1 MFRFVLFY
9 RHGGRLAK
17 DVHSMKKSLSRPE
30 KSSGRPRSE
39 SSRGAILEAAYSF
52 LETQP
57 ISAISL
63 LHIAR
68 KAGVSTATVYRW
80 WSTKEALLLDAFL
93 AQSGKEL
100 AIDVNGAP
108 LERLKRHAIKLGHF
122 CMGRHGV
129 VVARLLTAIQD
140 DPELKEAFFERVVQ
154 SPQSK
159 ELRVA
164 VKDAMRAGDL
174 PAKTNI
180 SDFLDMVFGP
190 IITRLIVQN
199 EPIRESFVISVF
211 DHVVNSTKSL
221 GR

>member
-1 MFRFVLFY
+1 
-9 RHGGRLAK
+9 
-17 DVHSMKKSLSRPE
+17 MKKSFSRPE

-57 ISAISL
+57 ISAISP

-93 AQSGKEL
+93 AQTGKEL
-100 AIDVNGAP
+100 AIEVNGAP
-108 LERLKRHAIKLGHF
+108 LERLKRHAIKVGHF
-122 CMGRHGV
+122 LMGRHGV

-140 DPELKEAFFERVVQ
+140 DPELREAFFERVQ

-159 ELRVA
+159 GIRAA
-164 VKDAMRAGDL
+164 VKDAIRAGDL
-174 PAKTNI
+174 PAKTNV
-180 SDFLDMVFGP
+180 SDFLDMIFGP
-190 IITRLIVQN
+190 ILTRLIVQN
-199 EPIRESFVISVF
+199 EPIRESFVTSVF

>member
-1 MFRFVLFY
+1 MFRFVLFS
-9 RHGGRLAK
+9 RHGGRITK
-17 DVHSMKKSLSRPE
+17 DVNSMKKSLSRPG

-108 LERLKRHAIKLGHF
+108 LERLKRHAVKLGHF
-122 CMGRHGV
+122 LMGKHGV
-129 VVARLLTAIQD
+129 AVARLLTAIQD

-159 ELRVA
+159 ELRAV
-164 VKDAMRAGDL
+164 VKDAMR
-174 PAKTNI
+174 
-180 SDFLDMVFGP
+180 
-190 IITRLIVQN
+190 
-199 EPIRESFVISVF
+199 
-211 DHVVNSTKSL
+211 
-221 GR
+221 

>member
-1 MFRFVLFY
+1 MFRFVLFS
-9 RHGGRLAK
+9 RHGGRITK
-17 DVHSMKKSLSRPE
+17 DVNSMKKSLSRPG

-129 VVARLLTAIQD
+129 VVAPVLRAVSGGS
-140 DPELKEAFFERVVQ
+140 EVKNAFF
-154 SPQSK
+154 
-159 ELRVA
+159 LRGEQLPPP
-164 VKDAMRAGDL
+164 RALLLRGQ
-174 PAKTNI
+174 K
-180 SDFLDMVFGP
+180 VHHG
-190 IITRLIVQN
+190 
-199 EPIRESFVISVF
+199 
-211 DHVVNSTKSL
+211 
-221 GR
+221 

>member
-1 MFRFVLFY
+1 
-9 RHGGRLAK
+9 
-17 DVHSMKKSLSRPE
+17 MKKSLSRPE
-30 KSSGRPRSE
+30 KSPVGLAASPHA
-39 SSRGAILEAAYSF
+39 GAILEAAYSF

-68 KAGVSTATVYRW
+68 KAGVKHCHCLPMVVDQGSATPRRLPCTKWQRTRDRCKRCAARTAEAPRNQA
-80 WSTKEALLLDAFL
+80 WSLLY
-93 AQSGKEL
+93 
-100 AIDVNGAP
+100 
-108 LERLKRHAIKLGHF
+108 
-122 CMGRHGV
+122 GRHGA

-174 PAKTNI
+174 PQRPTSAI
-180 SDFLDMVFGP
+180 SWTWSSVRLSQ
-190 IITRLIVQN
+190 RLIVQN